1 MTKLKR
7 ENPEMRQK
15 YRAGDVG
22 KNAGKKWKEKVLNQE
37 SNLHNIDMVTIN
49 KHLA

>member
-15 YRAGDVG
+15 YRDGDVG
-22 KNAGKKWKEKVLNQE
+22 KNLWGK
-37 SNLHNIDMVTIN
+37 MVR
-49 KHLA
+49 KGFEPRK